1 MVKNGN
7 KKVLVAMS
15 GGVDSSVAAYLLA
28 SEGYDLI
35 GIHMKFYSETEE
47 LDSNK
52 HLVKEDNKCCSIE
65 SSEDVRNICN
75 RLGIPFYVLNFRE
88 EFKENIVEYF
98 VSSLKKGI
106 TPNPCIMCNRDIKFG
121 LLFDKMKEL
130 NASYIATGHYARV
143 VNENGKYLLKR
154 ALDSYQDQS
163 YFLCNINREVLP
175 HLIFPLGE
183 IENKDRVREIA
194 YNNGLLRVSSKKDSQ
209 DICFVANNDTK
220 EFIKKNVLKNVTDEG
235 NILDTHG
242 NVIGVHSGLSLYTIG
257 QRRGFNTNIPKPL
270 YVISKDFSKNTLT
283 VGELNECRVY
293 KFRLENMNYIVDNIN
308 KDIDL
313 KLQIRYKGSMLDIKE
328 IEFNDNTVN
337 ITLLNGE
344 IGVAPGQF
352 GVLYYRDSVVG
363 GGIINY

>member
-220 EFIKKNVLKNVTDEG
+220 EFIKKNVLKNVTD
-235 NILDTHG
+235 
-242 NVIGVHSGLSLYTIG
+242 
-257 QRRGFNTNIPKPL
+257 
-270 YVISKDFSKNTLT
+270 
-283 VGELNECRVY
+283 
-293 KFRLENMNYIVDNIN
+293 
-308 KDIDL
+308 
-313 KLQIRYKGSMLDIKE
+313 
-328 IEFNDNTVN
+328 
-337 ITLLNGE
+337 
-344 IGVAPGQF
+344 
-352 GVLYYRDSVVG
+352 
-363 GGIINY
+363 